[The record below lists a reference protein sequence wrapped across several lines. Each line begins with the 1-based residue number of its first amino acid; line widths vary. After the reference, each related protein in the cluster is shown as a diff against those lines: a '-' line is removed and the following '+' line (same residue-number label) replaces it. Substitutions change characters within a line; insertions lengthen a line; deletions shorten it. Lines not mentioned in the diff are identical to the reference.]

1 MKPTKAEILYNEYL
15 GKLGIYV
22 LLTVDRAILATES
35 GASLAYLRSE
45 LLLSQLGSSP
55 ALTPQLCY
63 FVILPQARSR
73 KDMEIRYDKYRDT
86 LGLFCNL
93 AKDAQAVTVE
103 NISRYTIESDSIDK
117 AEDKYPIAV
126 DRERIAFHIDRACTW
141 HRRYGCNEFRRK
153 AALHLTMHGGLIDV
167 LFDRDLEDVI
177 QISSEGLLTLHD
189 FEVPGIRLEEVNQPL

>member
-1 MKPTKAEILYNEYL
+1 MKPTKAELLYNEYL
-15 GKLGIYV
+15 SKLGIYV
-22 LLTVDRAILATES
+22 LLTVNRAILETER

-63 FVILPQARSR
+63 FVVQPQARGR
-73 KDMEIRYDKYRDT
+73 KEMEIRYDKYRDT
-86 LGLFCNL
+86 LGLFWHL
-93 AKDAQAVTVE
+93 DKETEDVTVD
-103 NISRYTIESDSIDK
+103 NIAKYTIESDLIEK